1 MAYQSLVVDRVFFVR
16 WQSPVMSDVLP
27 LLRAVQKAAAK
38 VGGPVVGVSILPEDS
53 PPPTDDVRK
62 AMARSMEDM
71 LAATDS
77 LHFIMEGD
85 GFRHSIGRNALAT
98 ILLFSANRKR
108 IFVHPTV
115 HAALTSVANKLT
127 KSVPEILDAAS
138 KQGIL
143 SQKATARPR

>member
-16 WQSPVMSDVLP
+16 WQSPAMSDVLP
-27 LLRAVQKAAAK
+27 LLRAVQKAAGK
-38 VGGPVVGVSILPEDS
+38 VGGPVIGVSILPEDS

-71 LAATDS
+71 LAVADS

-115 HAALTSVANKLT
+115 QAALTSVASKLT
-127 KSVPEILDAAS
+127 KGVPEILDMAS

-143 SQKATARPR
+143 SQKAAARVR